1 MKKILLMA
9 LFFISVP
16 IVLMGCQTNDS
27 NSDDIVKVS
36 VSESREFGKINT
48 DFLESMKMKRQSI
61 CLRNYL
67 RMQ

>member
-9 LFFISVP
+9 LFFISVA

-27 NSDDIVKVS
+27 DSDDIVKVS